1 MKKYFSRENWFLRWG
16 LILTGFVLVLVVMSV
31 FWTPYDPNFMDQ
43 SVRLDPPSLKHLFGT
58 DNFGR
63 DILSRVLDGARTTLI
78 VSMCINLIGLVAGTV
93 IGSLSGY
100 FGGPFDAVLMRICD
114 AITAFPNV
122 MLALVIVALLGSSDT
137 NVIWVLGILFI
148 PSYARL
154 SRAEFAR
161 QKSLNYVSLARLMG
175 AGPLRIITVHILPN
189 IKALLLPAV
198 TIGFTNAVLAEASLS
213 FLGVGISANRPSLG
227 RMLMEAQNF
236 LISGSPWYAAFVG
249 LMIVLMVLGLS
260 LLGEG
265 LQQQGRVK

>member
-1 MKKYFSRENWFLRWG
+1 
-16 LILTGFVLVLVVMSV
+16 
-31 FWTPYDPNFMDQ
+31 
-43 SVRLDPPSLKHLFGT
+43 
-58 DNFGR
+58 
-63 DILSRVLDGARTTLI
+63 
-78 VSMCINLIGLVAGTV
+78 
-93 IGSLSGY
+93 
-100 FGGPFDAVLMRICD
+100 MRICD

-175 AGPLRIITVHILPN
+175 AGPLRIIIVHILPN

-227 RMLMEAQNF
+227 RMLMEAQSF